1 MASKTIEQYRSDR
14 SYKVDLVLSSTANV
28 AGNYSDVRYVLTY
41 RALISSC
48 QYGFSYGNRT
58 KLVINGQTLVDTSNI
73 GSIHFSGVGNKQ
85 LASGTIRV
93 YHDADGSKSISCSVI
108 FQQTQNTGLANY
120 NISGTMDLD
129 TIPRTSMSTV
139 SPATVAAGGSIMIKT
154 NRASTA
160 FTHAITYALGAASG
174 TVATGVT
181 DSYTWTVPKDLAR
194 QFPNAAS
201 GGLILTCTTYSG
213 GTKIGDCL
221 MGVTVTASSDMIP
234 TCSVTVA
241 EAASIP
247 SGITGY
253 VRGKSRLRITVSAS
267 GSYGSTIKGY
277 SIKANGASY
286 NSSTATTDYLTT
298 AGTNSVVV
306 TVTDSRGRTASKTV
320 NVTVTDYTAPSCR
333 TVTAYRCNSATDG
346 TAYDKGAY
354 ICVSFAGAI
363 TALGNKNAKACTV
376 YYKTLT
382 ATSWTSKAITL
393 SDYAFAASTIIAA
406 DTGSGYNIRVNV
418 RDSFGGSDY
427 YTDVG
432 TAYNLFSFRLN
443 NRGITWGGVAE
454 RDGFDIKMPLY
465 INGQTLDGNVDGFS
479 TMLKTQEARPA
490 DGNRP
495 AASGD
500 RLGTIEYFM
509 ATSTMTAN
517 KPYGDGPI
525 VQLNWDGTNGFDSQ
539 IHVANGNG
547 KRMQYRSQVSGE
559 WNPWITLLDDNN
571 YKSFCTLAN
580 LGAAQKPVK
589 GGDSMS
595 GYIRYP
601 DTGIQIAWKRVTWT
615 GPIASAWGGV
625 FETASAISLGNWAAA
640 FKDAPASFLGVDCA
654 TQNTDVWVSR
664 YARSEKTTAGSAYLQ
679 RGSALSTSYQYIVY
693 AFAVGTY

>member
-1 MASKTIEQYRSDR
+1 MASKTLEQYRSDR

-58 KLVINGQTLVDTSNI
+58 KLVINGQTLVDTANI

-85 LASGTIRV
+85 LASGNIRV

-120 NISGTMDLD
+120 NISGTMALD

-139 SPATVAAGGSIMIKT
+139 STTTVTAGGSITIKT

-160 FTHAITYALGAASG
+160 FTHTIIYALGSASG
-174 TVATGVT
+174 TIATGVT
-181 DSYTWTVPKDLAR
+181 DSYTWTVPKTLAN
-194 QFPNAAS
+194 QFPNAVS

-213 GTKIGDCL
+213 GTKIGDCM
-221 MGVTVTASSDMIP
+221 MGVTVNASSDMVP

-241 EAASIP
+241 EASSIP

-253 VRGKSRLRITVSAS
+253 IRGKSRLRITVSAS

-298 AGTNSVVV
+298 AGTNSVAV

-363 TALGNKNAKACTV
+363 TALGNKNTKACTV

-393 SDYAFAASTIIAA
+393 SDYAFAASTIISA

-479 TMLKTQEARPA
+479 TKLKTQEARPA

-495 AASGD
+495 TASGD

-509 ATSTMTAN
+509 ATSIMTEN

-525 VQLNWDGTNGFDSQ
+525 VQLNWDGSNGFDSQ

-547 KRMQYRSQVSGE
+547 KRMQYRSQASGT

-580 LGAAQKPVK
+580 LGAANKIT
-589 GGDSMS
+589 GNANDTN
-595 GYIRYP
+595 GYLRIP
-601 DTGIQIAWKRVTWT
+601 DLKIQLAWKRISWSGAINT
-615 GPIASAWGGV
+615 AWGSGY
-625 FETASAISLGNWAAA
+625 ETASAVSLGNWAAA
-640 FKDAPASFLGVDCA
+640 FSGAPVCTITAQCNS
-654 TQNTDVWVSR
+654 QNADVGVSR
-664 YARSEKTTAGSAYLQ
+664 YAPATASSAGSVFLQ
-679 RGSALSTSYQYIVY
+679 RNTALTTSQTYNVC
-693 AFAVGTY
+693 ALAVGTY